1 MNGFITTAEAGDLLG
16 VSASRVRQFVLEGR
30 LPAQKIGG
38 RTLVVS
44 VKDVA
49 KFRVRRKSGKATSK
63 KSNNSNGRK

>member
-1 MNGFITTAEAGDLLG
+1 MNGFVTTAEAGDLLG

-49 KFRVRRKSGKATSK
+49 KFRISRKFNKTAAK
-63 KSNNSNGRK
+63 KSNGNK

>member
-1 MNGFITTAEAGDLLG
+1 MNGFVTTAEAGDLLG

-49 KFRVRRKSGKATSK
+49 KFRVKRKSKLASAAK
-63 KSNNSNGRK
+63 KSNENGRK

>member
-1 MNGFITTAEAGDLLG
+1 MNGFVTTTEAGDLLG

-44 VKDVA
+44 IKDVA
-49 KFRVRRKSGKATSK
+49 KFRTSRNRRTTKAAK
-63 KSNNSNGRK
+63 KSNGNGK